1 MISNK
6 KTYVFDIDGTLCEIK
21 PDNKEY
27 SEVTPIQG
35 MIDRLNLL
43 YTDGCYIILFTSRGM
58 RTYNGNLKDI
68 NKFVKPTLVEWLDK
82 YNVQYDE
89 LIMGK
94 PWGHDVIYVDDKSQ
108 TPFTFMLKE
117 LNGQNK

>member
-27 SEVTPIQG
+27 DEVEPIDL
-35 MIDRLNLL
+35 MIKAINTL
-43 YTDGCYIILFTSRGM
+43 YNEDCHIILFTSRGM

-68 NKFVKPTLVEWLDK
+68 NQFVKPTLVEWLDK
-82 YNVQYDE
+82 HNVNYHE
-89 LIMGK
+89 LVMGK
-94 PWGHDVIYVDDKSQ
+94 PWGHDVTYIDDKSH
-108 TPFTFMLKE
+108 TPFSFMLRY
-117 LNGQNK
+117 LNGHNL

>member
-58 RTYNGNLKDI
+58 RTSSRSSTSMRSTSGRPGWARSISRD
-68 NKFVKPTLVEWLDK
+68 
-82 YNVQYDE
+82 
-89 LIMGK
+89 
-94 PWGHDVIYVDDKSQ
+94 
-108 TPFTFMLKE
+108 
-117 LNGQNK
+117 